1 MGIKFTQYD
10 AQSIDIERYP
20 SSLAVSIIKLFVTK
34 VKVLDPK
41 KFLELVKRLEQEKSE
56 REQHFEKDDD
66 VYRETFLN
74 ENNILDFLKIAEKEA
89 RIKDKNTP
97 KINYLELYQQY
108 EDRQNALFKKDR
120 LSKKKKTRSSF
131 S

>member
-1 MGIKFTQYD
+1 M
-10 AQSIDIERYP
+10 
-20 SSLAVSIIKLFVTK
+20 
-34 VKVLDPK
+34 LDPK

-89 RIKDKNTP
+89 RTKDKNTA

-108 EDRQNALFKKDR
+108 EDRQTPFLEKID
-120 LSKKKKTRSSF
+120 
-131 S
+131 

>member
-1 MGIKFTQYD
+1 M
-10 AQSIDIERYP
+10 
-20 SSLAVSIIKLFVTK
+20 
-34 VKVLDPK
+34 LDPK

-97 KINYLELYQQY
+97 KINYLELYQIY
-108 EDRQNALFKKDR
+108 FILKFMIFLIKLIIVNYY
-120 LSKKKKTRSSF
+120 
-131 S
+131 